1 MRRASA
7 KYRTLLLRA
16 KRELLVSLGVK
27 MQSIAATGPVN
38 EEDLAQVSHE
48 EFVSLRLNGLDYE
61 KLRMVDEALDRFA
74 AGDFGLCVGC
84 DEPIPEKRLQ
94 ALPWARYCVACQER
108 FQGEENADQ
117 AARSLEPVSAGP
129 S

>member
-7 KYRTLLLRA
+7 RYRTLLLRA
-16 KRELLVSLGVK
+16 KRELLLSLGVK
-27 MQSIAATGPVN
+27 MRTIAATGPVN

-61 KLRMVDEALDRFA
+61 KLRMVDEALDRLA
-74 AGDFGLCVGC
+74 AGDFGLCLGC
-84 DEPIPEKRLQ
+84 DQPIPDKRLQ
-94 ALPWARYCVACQER
+94 ALPWARYCVVCQER
-108 FQGEENADQ
+108 LQAGNEEQ
-117 AARSLEPVSAGP
+117 PARPAELVSAEL

>member
-16 KRELLVSLGVK
+16 KRELLLSLGVK

-108 FQGEENADQ
+108 FQGEGEYQ
-117 AARSLEPVSAGP
+117 AARPLEPVSAGP

>member
-16 KRELLVSLGVK
+16 KRELLLNLGVK
-27 MQSIAATGPVN
+27 MQSIASTGPVN

-108 FQGEENADQ
+108 FQSENAEQ
-117 AARSLEPVSAGP
+117 AAWPPEPVSAGL

>member
-16 KRELLVSLGVK
+16 KRELLLSLGVK

-108 FQGEENADQ
+108 FQGAGEYQ
-117 AARSLEPVSAGP
+117 AARPLEPVSAGP